1 MLRPPA
7 NRPLDNGAL
16 DYGNVQISPPLSET
30 VYSKKQFANGLRLL
44 TAPMPHARSVAVSI
58 YVGAGSRYET
68 PVEAGV
74 SHFLEHLTFKGTA
87 RRPEAQMISEAIDG
101 VGGIIN
107 AATDREYTVFYAK
120 VARQHLGLALDVLS
134 DLVQSPL
141 LDQTELE
148 KERKVVLEEL
158 ASVADSPGQQV
169 DLLLDELLWP
179 DQPLG
184 IDVAGTKESVR
195 GLTRDLVVD
204 YVGRQYVPNNMVV
217 AVAGNVEEDE
227 VVSLLEPTLGSM
239 TAGEPQS
246 WFPAQDGHGD
256 PRCAL
261 IYKRT
266 EQTHVQL
273 GLHALPL
280 VHPDRQALD
289 LVSVLFG
296 ESMSSRLFVELRER
310 QGLCYDV
317 SSYVTHFKDT
327 GSFSV
332 YAAVDPANGS
342 RAVAALI
349 NELRRLAEGIPEEEL
364 HKARELS
371 KGRLLLRMEDTR
383 AVSGWLGGQ
392 EILTGDILTPEDV
405 VARLDAI
412 TTEDMTRVVSD
423 VLHNDKLKLAVVGP
437 HRSDRRFA
445 GLLTP

>member
-1 MLRPPA
+1 
-7 NRPLDNGAL
+7 
-16 DYGNVQISPPLSET
+16 
-30 VYSKKQFANGLRLL
+30 
-44 TAPMPHARSVAVSI
+44 MPHTKSVSI
-58 YVGAGSRYET
+58 SIYIAAGSRYET

-87 RRPEAQMISEAIDG
+87 KRPEAQLISEAIDG

-120 VARQHLGLALDVLS
+120 VARPHLELAMDVLC
-134 DLVQSPL
+134 DLVQAPL
-141 LDQTELE
+141 LEQEELE

-158 ASVADSPGQQV
+158 AAVADSPGQQV
-169 DLLLDELLWP
+169 DLLLDALLWP

-184 IDVAGTKESVR
+184 LDVAGTKESVT
-195 GLTRDLVVD
+195 GLTRDMVAG
-204 YVGRQYVPNNMVV
+204 YVRHQYVPNNMVV
-217 AVAGNVEEDE
+217 AIAGNVEEDE
-227 VVSLLEPTLGSM
+227 VVRLLEPTLGSM
-239 TAGEPQS
+239 DSGEPVS
-246 WFPAQDGHGD
+246 WYPAVDGQMA
-256 PRCAL
+256 PRCSL
-261 IYKRT
+261 LYKRT

-280 VHPDRQALD
+280 GHPDRHALD

-317 SSYVTHFKDT
+317 SSYVTHFKDA
-327 GSFSV
+327 GSFSI
-332 YAAVDPANGS
+332 YAAVDPSNGP
-342 RAVAALI
+342 RAVDALMM
-349 NELRRLAEGIPEEEL
+349 ELRRLADDGVPEEEL

-392 EILTGDILTPEDV
+392 EILTSKIRTPEDV
-405 VARLDAI
+405 VATLDAI
-412 TTEDMTRVVSD
+412 TADDMTRVVRD
-423 VLHNDKLKLAVVGP
+423 VLRNEKLNLAIVGP

-445 GLLTP
+445 SLLNL

>member
-1 MLRPPA
+1 ML
-7 NRPLDNGAL
+7 
-16 DYGNVQISPPLSET
+16 VSPPQSET
-30 VYSKKQFANGLRLL
+30 VYSKTQFANGLRLL
-44 TAPMPHARSVAVSI
+44 TAPMPHTKSVAISI
-58 YVGAGSRYET
+58 YIGAGSRYET
-68 PVEAGV
+68 TPEAGV

-87 RRPEAQMISEAIDG
+87 KRPEAQLISEAIDG

-107 AATDREYTVFYAK
+107 AATDREYTVFYCK
-120 VARQHLGLALDVLS
+120 VARPHLELALDVLC
-134 DLVQSPL
+134 DLVQAPL
-141 LDQTELE
+141 LEQVELD

-169 DLLLDELLWP
+169 DLLLDTLLWP

-184 IDVAGTKESVR
+184 LDVAGTVESVK
-195 GLTRDLVVD
+195 GLTRDVVVN
-204 YVGRQYVPNNMVV
+204 YVAKQYVPNNMVV
-217 AVAGNVEEDE
+217 AVAGNVEEE
-227 VVSLLEPTLGSM
+227 EIVSLLEPTLGSM
-239 TAGEPQS
+239 TPGEPAEM
-246 WFPAQDGHGD
+246 FAAIDGQTA
-256 PRCAL
+256 PRHSL
-261 IYKRT
+261 LYKRT

-280 VHPDRQALD
+280 GHPDRHALD

-317 SSYVTHFKDT
+317 SSYVSHFRDT

-332 YAAVDPANGS
+332 YAAVDPSNGA
-342 RAVAALI
+342 RAVDALMI
-349 NELRRLAEGIPEEEL
+349 ELRRLAEGIPEEEL

-392 EILTGDILTPEDV
+392 EILSGEILTPEQV
-405 VARLDAI
+405 VERLDAI
-412 TTEDMTRVVSD
+412 TAEDLTRVVRSI
-423 VLHNDKLKLAVVGP
+423 LHSEKLNLAVVGP

-445 GLLTP
+445 SLLTL

>member
-1 MLRPPA
+1 L
-7 NRPLDNGAL
+7 L
-16 DYGNVQISPPLSET
+16 VSPPQSET
-30 VYSKKQFANGLRLL
+30 VYSKTQFANGLRLL
-44 TAPMPHARSVAVSI
+44 TAPMPHTKSVAISI
-58 YVGAGSRYET
+58 YIGAGSRYET
-68 PVEAGV
+68 PPEAGV

-87 RRPEAQMISEAIDG
+87 KRPEAQVISEAIDG

-120 VARQHLGLALDVLS
+120 VARPHMELALDVLC
-134 DLVQSPL
+134 DLVYAPL
-141 LDQTELE
+141 LEQVELD

-169 DLLLDELLWP
+169 DLLLDSLLWP

-184 IDVAGTKESVR
+184 LDVAGTVESVK
-195 GLTRDLVVD
+195 GLTRDVVVD
-204 YVGRQYVPNNMVV
+204 YVRRQYVPNNMVV

-227 VVSLLEPTLGSM
+227 IVSLLEPTLGSM
-239 TAGEPQS
+239 KPGEPTS
-246 WFPAQDGHGD
+246 MFAAIDGQDA
-256 PRCAL
+256 PRHSL
-261 IYKRT
+261 LYKRT

-280 VHPDRQALD
+280 GHPDRHALD

-317 SSYVTHFKDT
+317 SSYVSHFKDT
-327 GSFSV
+327 GSFSI
-332 YAAVDPANGS
+332 YAAVDPSNGA
-342 RAVAALI
+342 RAVDALMI
-349 NELRRLAEGIPEEEL
+349 ELRRLAEGIPEEEL

-392 EILTGDILTPEDV
+392 EILTSKILTPEEV
-405 VARLDAI
+405 VERLDAI
-412 TTEDMTRVVSD
+412 TADDLTRTVRNI
-423 VLHNDKLKLAVVGP
+423 LRNDKLNLAVVGP

-445 GLLTP
+445 SLLTL